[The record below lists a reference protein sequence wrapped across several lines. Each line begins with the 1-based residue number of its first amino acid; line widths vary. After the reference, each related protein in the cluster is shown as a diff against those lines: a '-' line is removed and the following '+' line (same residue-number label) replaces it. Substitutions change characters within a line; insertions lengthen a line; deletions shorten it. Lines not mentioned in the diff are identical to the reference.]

1 MSEFY
6 DEFYTATA
14 ASPAYAEFCRR
25 AYGADLGQH
34 GFTDMAQMDALIAAS
49 GLTAG
54 ERGLDLGCGDGRMA
68 EYIAAATGA
77 HMTGLDN
84 NPLAIEHA
92 QTRTAGRADRLAFVL
107 GDMARLADAFPPASF
122 DALISVDT
130 LYFVDTPAFPL
141 ADMLALLKPGG
152 RLLALY
158 THAADPQTPI
168 AVFRRETLPPDRTPL
183 GVALLELGLPY
194 DVQDLTAADRAF
206 QRRMRQAIEEVR
218 PALEAEGHLF
228 LYDNRRAEAD
238 GTLAAHEAG
247 CAARYLYRVE
257 QEQT

>member
-1 MSEFY
+1 MPEFY
-6 DEFYTATA
+6 DRFYTAIA

-34 GFTDMAQMDALIAAS
+34 GFADMAQVDALIEAA

-54 ERGLDLGCGDGRMA
+54 QRGLDLGCGDGRMA

-84 NPLAIEHA
+84 SPQAIQQA
-92 QTRTAGRADRLAFVL
+92 QARTAGQADRLTFVV
-107 GDMARLADAFPPASF
+107 GDMARLSDAFAPASF
-122 DALISVDT
+122 DVLISVDT
-130 LYFVDTPAFPL
+130 LYFVDEPEIPL
-141 ADMLALLKPGG
+141 ADMMVLLTPGG

-158 THAADPQTPI
+158 SHAANPETPI
-168 AVFRRETLPPDRTPL
+168 PVFPRETLPPDKTP
-183 GVALLELGLPY
+183 VAVAADKLGLLY
-194 DVQDLTAADRAF
+194 TVWDFTANDRAF
-206 QRRMRQAIEEVR
+206 ARHMQQAIEEVR

-257 QEQT
+257 RT